1 MPGEGELEFINAV
14 DQKAVGGGG
23 GGAHSQSP
31 TYPIGGAAAAP
42 AGSGGTVGLIKQAH
56 HPVAALFHFLFKGL
70 AIFVYIFGGLISSN
84 FVLICVATILLLAFD
99 FWTVK
104 NITGR
109 LMVGLRW
116 WSNVKEDGTTS
127 WVFESLENMSEIQ
140 PADSKLFWIGL
151 YAAPAVWVALFIIG
165 LLKFNLQWLII
176 VVVAILLSTANI
188 VGYTKCSND
197 AKNKVRN
204 FMQDGAMAA
213 MGNAGFRNMMFSVLT
228 GGGGGSAA
236 PPPPQGA
243 AMV

>member
-109 LMVGLRW
+109 LMVR
-116 WSNVKEDGTTS
+116 K
-127 WVFESLENMSEIQ
+127 
-140 PADSKLFWIGL
+140 SKRRDCYRFFDMMGFHWH
-151 YAAPAVWVALFIIG
+151 
-165 LLKFNLQWLII
+165 NLSTLDL
-176 VVVAILLSTANI
+176 VVA
-188 VGYTKCSND
+188 VP
-197 AKNKVRN
+197 
-204 FMQDGAMAA
+204 
-213 MGNAGFRNMMFSVLT
+213 LT
-228 GGGGGSAA
+228 VVHAL
-236 PPPPQGA
+236 
-243 AMV
+243 